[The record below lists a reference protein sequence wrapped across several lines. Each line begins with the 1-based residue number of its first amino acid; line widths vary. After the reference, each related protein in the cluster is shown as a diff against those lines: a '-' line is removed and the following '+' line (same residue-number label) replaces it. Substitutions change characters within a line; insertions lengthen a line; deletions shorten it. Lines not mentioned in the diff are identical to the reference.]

1 MQKKK
6 RQVILIDADIDSNE
20 EELQETAELIQA
32 CDMELCDLWYQ
43 RIKEIKHLSY
53 IGSGKIDEFAK
64 GLKHQNVDCVIFQ
77 QPLSSLQAGYLSEA
91 WGLPVID
98 RSELI
103 IEIFEQRAHTQE
115 AKLQVQ
121 KAKMEKHRNRLIG
134 KSKSLG
140 RQGGGQNKGSGETQL
155 ELNRRLL
162 KQRIKECDR
171 QIQALKKQNALHY
184 TRRLKQQIP
193 VAALVGYTNA
203 GKSTI
208 LNALLKQTNAAE
220 HKQVY
225 AQDQLFAT
233 LDTAIRRISM
243 PYAPDV
249 LIVDTVGFVSNLP
262 HELIDAFHA
271 TLDEIRHADLLL
283 HIIDHHNPIRYA
295 QQEAT
300 LHTLTTLQADT
311 IPIIDVYNKCD
322 LSDCPY
328 PKAQN
333 NAVYISADDQESIGL
348 LREQIAE
355 AIYGPKEAV
364 TLCIPY
370 TKNDVISTV
379 LSLIQLQ
386 TKENH
391 TSELI
396 LHGFL
401 RKKLICDFMNYVKF

>member
-20 EELQETAELIQA
+20 EALQETTELIQA
-32 CDMELCDLWYQ
+32 CDMGLCEVWHQ
-43 RIKEIKHLSY
+43 RIKEVKHLSY
-53 IGSGKIDEFAK
+53 IGSGKVEEFAIS
-64 GLKHQNVDCVIFQ
+64 LKEQNVDCVIFQ

-91 WGLPVID
+91 WELPVID

-121 KAKMEKHRNRLIG
+121 KAKMEKQRSRLIG
-134 KSKSLG
+134 KTKSLG

-184 TRRLKQQIP
+184 TRRTKQRIS

-208 LNALLKQTNAAE
+208 LNELLKQTNAAK

-233 LDTAIRRISM
+233 LDTAMRRISL

-283 HIIDHHNPIRYA
+283 HVIDHHSPMRYV

-311 IPIIDVYNKCD
+311 LPVIDVYNKCD
-322 LSDCPY
+322 LSDCLY

-333 NAVYISADDQESIGL
+333 NAVYISAQDRESIKL
-348 LREQIAE
+348 LAEQIAE
-355 AIYGPKEAV
+355 TLYGPKEPV

-370 TKNDVISTV
+370 IKSDVISTV

-391 TSELI
+391 TSKLI